1 MPALPAFQT
10 AGWSG
15 SQPLDRGLRLQGVWA
30 SARVPRIARVT
41 DAVRGALWSATK
53 RGGKILREP
62 LNPRA
67 NRERL
72 VAETGQ

>member
-1 MPALPAFQT
+1 MPALTSFQT

-15 SQPLDRGLRLQGVWA
+15 SQPLDPGLRLQGVWA
-30 SARVPRIARVT
+30 SARVPRIARAT

-62 LNPRA
+62 LNPLA

-72 VAETGQ
+72 AVADGQ